1 MKTLVK
7 PLSLSI
13 ALWFSSTAQATDF
26 DINLRDGLA
35 CKQQGLIHQAEQNL
49 LQAQLAA
56 QTPQQ
61 QAKAAGELGAI
72 YARLH
77 RYSEAKPLLE
87 KAYQVSQDSQKA
99 TYANWLGNLYS
110 AQHESKQANEYYT
123 QAAGLAGDNQALV
136 LRINLNSAR
145 GLTPSEHLE
154 ALNKLNTQLDAIA
167 NTEEKIRLYLN
178 LGEQAHAL
186 ASESGLS
193 LAYDAFDKAKTLS
206 INTLQASRLQ
216 AESLNALASLYE
228 DQKRVDESLRLTWQ
242 ALALMQNSEERD
254 LLFTLEWRQGRLLRQ
269 TQQIEAA
276 RSAYQRAVEHLE
288 IIRQDIPVD
297 YQNGKSS
304 FRETLEPV
312 YLGLADL
319 LLQQAKQETGEIKQ
333 KHLKTARDTV
343 ELIKQTELE
352 DFLGGRCTVENA
364 RHASIE
370 EMDDKTAIIYPIILP
385 QRLEILVGTKKGLS
399 QFVVPVEA
407 LAFNTQVQKMARNL
421 RNKVPSNMPK
431 LYNWLVLPE
440 ETLLKEQGIETLV
453 FVPDGSLRLL
463 PMSALFDGK
472 QYLIEKYA
480 VATSPGLTLF
490 DPKPFQRKTVSTLLL
505 GMSDPGGVVEKL
517 PAPVISGF
525 IHIDENSDT
534 SKDTPAETQSKET
547 ENSRNLSEKGRS
559 LRELVRKNNGNIAE
573 LMRSA
578 EFIAG
583 VKEQLKLPGVKQ
595 EVTALSQQLGENKL
609 LLDNHFT
616 IEHFKEEVM
625 LSPYAI
631 VHIASHG
638 VFGSNAESSFLM
650 SYDDLL
656 HIDDLEMLLKSDK
669 FEKEPIELLTL
680 SACQTAEGD
689 DRAPLGFSGV
699 ALKAHAR
706 SALGTLWPISD
717 EAAFNLMTHFYQNLI
732 DKKMTK
738 VKALQQ
744 AQLVLLKQTDMKN
757 PFYWSPF
764 ILVGNWL

>member
-1 MKTLVK
+1 MKKLVK
-7 PLSLSI
+7 PLSFSI
-13 ALWFSSTAQATDF
+13 ALWFASTAQATDF

-49 LQAQLAA
+49 LQAQLVA

-61 QAKAAGELGAI
+61 QAKATGELGAI

-87 KAYQVSQDSQKA
+87 QAYQTSQDSQKA
-99 TYANWLGNLYS
+99 IYANWLGNLYS
-110 AQHESKQANEYYT
+110 AQHNNEQANAYYT
-123 QAAGLAGDNQALV
+123 QAAGLAGDNQALA

-145 GLTPSEHLE
+145 GLSPSEHLE
-154 ALNKLNTQLDAIA
+154 ALKNVRIELDKMAA
-167 NTEEKIRLYLN
+167 SEEKIRLSLN

-186 ASESGLS
+186 GEEGLS
-193 LAYDAFDKAKTLS
+193 LAYEAFENARTS
-206 INTLQASRLQ
+206 SAAFQQSSRLQ

-242 ALALMQNSEERD
+242 ALALMQNSQERD

-269 TQQIEAA
+269 MQQIEAA

-319 LLQQAKQETGEIKQ
+319 LLQQAQQETGEIKQ
-333 KHLKTARDTV
+333 KYLKTARDTV

-385 QRLEILVGTKKGLS
+385 QRLEILVGTQKGLS

-407 LAFNTQVQKMARNL
+407 LALNTQVQKMARNL

-431 LYNWLVLPE
+431 LYHWLVSPE
-440 ETLLKEQGIETLV
+440 EDLLKEQGIDTLV

-472 QYLIEKYA
+472 HYLIEKYA

-490 DPKPFQRKTVSTLLL
+490 DPKPFQRKTYSTLLL

-517 PAPVISGF
+517 PAPVITGF
-525 IHIDENSDT
+525 IHINENSDT
-534 SKDTPAETQSKET
+534 SKETPTATQSKET
-547 ENSRNLSEKGRS
+547 ENSRNLSEKGRG
-559 LRELVRKNNGNIAE
+559 LRELVQKNHGNIAE
-573 LMRSA
+573 LMRST

-595 EVTALSQQLGENKL
+595 EVTALSEQLGENKL
-609 LLDNHFT
+609 LLDDGFT
-616 IEHFKEEVM
+616 LSHFKQEVM
-625 LSPYAI
+625 LSPYTI

-638 VFGSNAESSFLM
+638 VFGSNAENSFLM

-656 HIDDLEMLLKSDK
+656 HINELETLLKSDK
-669 FEKEPIELLTL
+669 FEKEPVELLTL

-689 DRAPLGFSGV
+689 DRAPLGFAGV

-717 EAAFNLMTHFYQNLI
+717 EAAFNLMTHFYQNLT

-744 AQLVLLKQTDMKN
+744 AQLNLLKQTDMKN

>member
-1 MKTLVK
+1 MKKLIK
-7 PLSLSI
+7 PLSLTLSI
-13 ALWFSSTAQATDF
+13 ALGFANAAQATNF
-26 DINLRDGLA
+26 DANLQDGLA

-49 LQAQLAA
+49 LQAQLVA
-56 QTPQQ
+56 QTPKQ

-87 KAYQVSQDSQKA
+87 QAYQTSQDSQKA
-99 TYANWLGNLYS
+99 IYANWLGNLYS
-110 AQHESKQANEYYT
+110 AQHDSNLANDYYT
-123 QAAGLAGDNQALV
+123 QAAKLAGDDHALA
-136 LRINLNSAR
+136 LRIKLNSAR
-145 GLTPSEHLE
+145 GLAPSGH
-154 ALNKLNTQLDAIA
+154 LDALKNIRIELDKMA
-167 NTEEKIRLYLN
+167 ASEEAIRLSLN
-178 LGEQAHAL
+178 LGEQAHSL
-186 ASESGLS
+186 GDEGLS
-193 LAYDAFDKAKTLS
+193 LAYEVFEHARTLS
-206 INTLQASRLQ
+206 VTFSQSSRLQ

-228 DQKRVDESLRLTWQ
+228 DQKRVDDSLRLTWQ
-242 ALALMQNSEERD
+242 ALALMQNSQERD

-269 TQQIEAA
+269 LQQIESA

-319 LLQQAKQETGEIKQ
+319 LLQQAKQETGDIQQ

-352 DFLGGRCTVENA
+352 DFLGGRCTVESA
-364 RHASIE
+364 RHANIE

-407 LAFNTQVQKMARNL
+407 LALNTQVQKIARNL
-421 RNKVPSNMPK
+421 RNKVPANMPK
-431 LYNWLVLPE
+431 LYNWLVSPE
-440 ETLLKEQGIETLV
+440 EALLKEQGIETLV
-453 FVPDGSLRLL
+453 FVPDGALRLL

-472 QYLIEKYA
+472 KYLIEKYA

-490 DPKPFQRKTVSTLLL
+490 DPKPFQRKTYATLIL
-505 GMSDPGGVVEKL
+505 GMSNPGGVVEKL
-517 PAPVISGF
+517 PAPVVSSF
-525 IHIDENSDT
+525 IHLDDNADT
-534 SKDTPAETQSKET
+534 QGAPAETDSKQP
-547 ENSRNLSEKGRS
+547 ENSRNLSEKGRG
-559 LRELVRKNNGNIAE
+559 LRELVRKNNGNVAE

-595 EVTALSQQLGENKL
+595 EVNALSQQLGVNKL
-609 LLDNHFT
+609 LLDNSFT
-616 IEHFKEEVM
+616 LAHFKEEVM

-638 VFGSNAESSFLM
+638 VFGSNAENSFLM

-689 DRAPLGFSGV
+689 DRAPLGFAGV
-699 ALKAHAR
+699 ALKSHAR
-706 SALGTLWPISD
+706 SAMGTLWPISD
-717 EAAFNLMTHFYQNLI
+717 EAAFNLMTHFYRNLTE
-732 DKKMTK
+732 KKMTK

-744 AQLVLLKQTDMKN
+744 AQLVLLKETDMKN